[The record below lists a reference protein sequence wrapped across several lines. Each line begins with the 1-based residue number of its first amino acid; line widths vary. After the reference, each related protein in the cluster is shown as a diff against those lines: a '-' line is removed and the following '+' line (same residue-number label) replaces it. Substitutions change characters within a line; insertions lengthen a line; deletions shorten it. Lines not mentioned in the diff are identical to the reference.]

1 MAAMYDV
8 LCSLVISGVVL
19 LMIVTFNGTIV
30 EHAGAQTVRVTAQT
44 NLTTVCD
51 IIAFEIRKMG
61 YNVSL
66 GTDSAI
72 VYADSVRITFK
83 GATTYGGPVDV
94 ITYAFDSTS
103 TPNAN
108 KKTHILQRIFNGK
121 TQLINVGI
129 TQFRLAYFDS
139 AGNPLTSYPIAN
151 VRSIKSIKLA
161 VNLESTTPYI
171 TSDERYLKLNPGAY
185 WERTIKPP
193 NLN

>member
-30 EHAGAQTVRVTAQT
+30 EHAGAQTVRVAAQT

-51 IIAFEIRKMG
+51 IMAFEIRKMG
-61 YNVSL
+61 YNVPL

-94 ITYAFDSTS
+94 ITYAYDPTM

-108 KKTHILQRIFNGK
+108 AKAHILRRTFNGA

-129 TQFRLAYFDS
+129 TQFRLSYFDS
-139 AGNPLTSYPIAN
+139 SGSPITTYPVAN
-151 VRSIKSIKLA
+151 TRAIKSIRLA
-161 VNLESTTPYI
+161 LNLESTTPYI
-171 TSDERYLKLNPGAY
+171 PTDERYLKLTPGAY

>member
-30 EHAGAQTVRVTAQT
+30 EHAGAQTVRVAAQT

-51 IIAFEIRKMG
+51 IMAFEMRKMG
-61 YNVSL
+61 YNVQL

-72 VYADSVRITFK
+72 VYADSVRFTFK
-83 GATTYGGPVDV
+83 GATTFGGAVDV
-94 ITYAFDSTS
+94 ITYAYDPTM

-108 KKTHILQRIFNGK
+108 KKAHILRRIFNGK
-121 TQLINVGI
+121 TQLMNVGI
-129 TQFRLAYFDS
+129 TQFKFSYYDS
-139 AGNPLTSYPIAN
+139 SGKVITSYPIAN
-151 VRSIKSIKLA
+151 TRAIKSIRIA
-161 VNLESTTPYI
+161 VNLESTAPYI
-171 TSDERYLKLNPGAY
+171 TTDEHYLKMNPGAY